1 MPQKASVQIYLSWTL
16 GCGCRFLSFPL
27 LTSPEGLETPS
38 TAVDMM
44 PFSYVVRFLFELLS
58 VLEEEWALAEC
69 SKGSYKLLSLQ
80 LYTWPLTW
88 TPQCSVV
95 LWPGVGLGFVIFTK
109 VVLEMGSESF
119 GSWLFHGELCGHHS
133 EYDSMAL
140 LCSLWVDFSRILHST
155 LLNHLPQRSQDVP
168 DL

>member
-27 LTSPEGLETPS
+27 LTSPEGLETPC

-58 VLEEEWALAEC
+58 VLEEESSGWVLQGFIQTSESAALHW
-69 SKGSYKLLSLQ
+69 S
-80 LYTWPLTW
+80 LTW

-133 EYDSMAL
+133 ECDSMAL